1 MAMPCL
7 ETLPEGKMVA
17 HPETSPYLE
26 AFRARAVAAEPSWLA
41 GRREAALG
49 RFAALGFPTRR
60 EEAWRFSDLRPLA
73 QHAFPPASAA
83 GMAAPDALAPWRL
96 AGPTHRVVIVD
107 GRFAPD
113 LSEIGTLPPGAWL
126 GSTARALA
134 ERPALVEAALCESDD
149 AGAQPFA
156 ALNAAFFADGFVLA
170 LDPGVVLEHPV
181 EVIHL
186 GRAATPRSFHVRSAV
201 LLEAA
206 SRASVVETFAGAGA
220 YWTNAVASIR
230 LGAGATLRHVRVQE
244 EDRQAIHIAL
254 VRAALAQGAA
264 YEAFALTIGA
274 GLGRH
279 DILVRFDGPDGVCRL
294 DGAFLLRGQQEST
307 TATFVDHAAPG
318 CTTRELFKGV
328 VDDRA
333 HGVFLGRIAVQQD
346 AQRSDAQQ
354 LNRNLLLGRRAVID
368 TKPELEIFADD
379 VKCSHGATV
388 GDLDEESLFYLRAR
402 GIAEAEARRILIEA
416 FAAET
421 LERVDGTVR
430 ERLAAHIAR
439 WLAGAAA

>member
-1 MAMPCL
+1 
-7 ETLPEGKMVA
+7 MVA
-17 HPETSPYLE
+17 HPETTPYLD
-26 AFRARAVAAEPSWLA
+26 AFHARAVAAEPSWLA
-41 GRREAALG
+41 GRREAALS
-49 RFAALGFPTRR
+49 RFAALGFPSRR
-60 EEAWRFSDLRPLA
+60 EEAWRFTDLRPLA
-73 QHAFPPASAA
+73 QHPFPPASAA
-83 GMAAPDALAPWRL
+83 GLAAPDALTPWRL
-96 AGPTHRVVIVD
+96 PGPTHRIVIVN

-113 LSEIGTLPPGAWL
+113 VSAIGALPPGAWL

-134 ERPALVEAALCESDD
+134 ERPALVEAALGESDD
-149 AGAQPFA
+149 AGGQAFA

-186 GRAATPRSFHVRSAV
+186 GRAAMPCSFHVRSAAV
-201 LLEAA
+201 LEAG
-206 SRASVVETFAGAGA
+206 SRAAVIETFAGTGP
-220 YWTNAVASIR
+220 YWTNAVAAIR
-230 LGAGATLRHVRVQE
+230 LGEGARLHHVRVQD
-244 EDRQAIHIAL
+244 EDPQAIHIAL
-254 VRAALAQGAA
+254 IRASLARGAA
-264 YEAFALTIGA
+264 YEAFALTLGA

-279 DILVRFDGPDGVCRL
+279 DILVRFDGPDGICRL

-307 TATFVDHAAPG
+307 TAIFVDHAAPG
-318 CTTRELFKGV
+318 CTTRELYKGV

-333 HGVFLGRIAVQQD
+333 HGVFLGRIAVRPD

-354 LNRNLLLGRRAVID
+354 VNRNLLLGRRAVID

-388 GDLDEESLFYLRAR
+388 GDLDEEALFYLRAR
-402 GIAEAEARRILIEA
+402 GIPEAEARRMLIEA

-421 LERVDGTVR
+421 LERVDGTMR
-430 ERLAAHIAR
+430 ERLAGHIAR